1 MRIKFPRAEFFDI
14 FGVGVFSVITLL
26 SGWALTTGNSIPQ
39 WGLLFLFFVG
49 LFGIFV
55 DGAIVNKTYVNNGK
69 TSHKTSTEGPFV
81 VK

>member
-14 FGVGVFSVITLL
+14 FGVGVFSAITLL

-69 TSHKTSTEGPFV
+69 THKPAGTEGSAM